1 MEDHG
6 FKFEE
11 VESAE
16 LQEGS
21 DVTLESYI
29 QTENSSWA
37 RQIKHLPGQPY
48 IAVVK
53 NKDGQEKYIGKT
65 SYSDHTTALEEG
77 SLWLKTVKNGVP
89 QMVVERTIS
98 GFINSAVKEGK
109 VTFK

>member
-1 MEDHG
+1 MQRHTKEPKKALKRLEDHG

-37 RQIKHLPGQPY
+37 RQIKHLRWSTLY
-48 IAVVK
+48 R
-53 NKDGQEKYIGKT
+53 
-65 SYSDHTTALEEG
+65 SCEEQG
-77 SLWLKTVKNGVP
+77 RPRKIHWQNFL
-89 QMVVERTIS
+89 
-98 GFINSAVKEGK
+98 F
-109 VTFK
+109 